1 MTCDDAR
8 DLLPEALSGGP
19 DLRRPPGLDDHLAAC
34 AACRA
39 EAEATRAL
47 LERLRGALA
56 AAPDDVAPPA
66 LEAVLAAARA
76 RAPSPW
82 PGRLARVAALLL
94 AALAGAAAER
104 ALQRPPAPLV
114 SAPPAAAPAPRV
126 DDALRDLVAERPGG
140 LAASL
145 ALLGALADE

>member
-8 DLLPEALSGGP
+8 DLLPEALSGDA

-56 AAPDDVAPPA
+56 APPDDVAPPP

-76 RAPSPW
+76 RAPNRW

-104 ALQRPPAPLV
+104 AVARAP
-114 SAPPAAAPAPRV
+114 APPAAAAQAPRV
-126 DDALRDLVAERPGG
+126 EAIRDLVAERPGG

-145 ALLGALADE
+145 AVLGALADD